1 MSNNNTIPTCDD
13 DFFAYLHT
21 GTVCHI
27 AQLRITTMC
36 NVHM

>member
-1 MSNNNTIPTCDD
+1 MSNNDTIRRSDD